1 MPTEWRQGKSVDM
14 ERIDSHGIDCP
25 CDECEKIRD
34 LIKGK
39 VLSGELYLS
48 GLPKDKNKIM
58 K

>member
-1 MPTEWRQGKSVDM
+1 M

-39 VLSGELYLS
+39 VLSGEVYLS